1 MSMAQKL
8 VEDLKV
14 QDAFVIPV
22 FGGIHIAESVVVSW
36 VVMGILVAL
45 AL

>member
-22 FGGIHIAESVVVSW
+22 FGVY
-36 VVMGILVAL
+36 ILPNL
-45 AL
+45 L